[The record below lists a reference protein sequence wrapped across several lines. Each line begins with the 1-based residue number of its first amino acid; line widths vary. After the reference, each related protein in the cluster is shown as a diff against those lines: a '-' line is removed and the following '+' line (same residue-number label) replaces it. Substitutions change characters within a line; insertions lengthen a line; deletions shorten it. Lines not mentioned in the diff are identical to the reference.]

1 MIYPGRKKAV
11 KRKSVFPHMRVD
23 QQSDFGVEIA
33 KRGKRGERHSNQI
46 ADAADIE
53 NDLIGP
59 FFEQTAAEKSDH
71 RLKVLPLGRG
81 GVNAGKV
88 SALFRVMRRNFVE
101 QVNQG
106 ESRGRNF
113 HATTLNDLLGGKV
126 LAVERLV

>member
-1 MIYPGRKKAV
+1 MLFPSRKKAV
-11 KRKSVFPHMRVD
+11 KRKSIFPHMRVD

-81 GVNAGKV
+81 GVNSGKG

-101 QVNQG
+101 QVNHGQ
-106 ESRGRNF
+106 SRSPNF
-113 HATTLNDLLGGKV
+113 HPTTLNQPPDGNS
-126 LAVERLV
+126 

>member
-1 MIYPGRKKAV
+1 MLFPGRKKAV

-23 QQSDFGVEIA
+23 QQSDFGAEIA
-33 KRGKRGERHSNQI
+33 KCGKRGERHSNQI

-59 FFEQTAAEKSDH
+59 FFEQTAAEESDH
-71 RLKVLPLGRG
+71 RFKVLPLGRG
-81 GVNAGKV
+81 GVNAGKAY
-88 SALFRVMRRNFVE
+88 ALFRVMRRNSIE

-113 HATTLNDLLGGKV
+113 HVTALNNLLGGKF
-126 LAVERLV
+126 LAVE